1 MREWRKSG
9 VEKFDRRFGRTSS
22 GGGMNPGYV
31 VAGGA
36 AAILLVLLLI
46 FGFAS
51 AERVQA
57 GSGCVVL
64 RNGQRVG
71 LQGPGLHWRIPGIHK
86 FECYQTRVQNLEL
99 GGDEASRANYRDEN
113 VVLKSKDGVTIH
125 TSAMVYF
132 RLPQEGLGDLYD
144 HYGRSQDEVVGRHVQ
159 PDTRNAIRSVIE
171 QRNVD
176 DVYLG
181 GMDATSR
188 DIESQLRDRL
198 EAKGITLESFALTTV
213 DPSEDYKANIQNQVE
228 QQQAAQLEQ
237 ERVRVEEQ
245 RAEQKRVMAQGDA
258 DAKVIQAKG
267 EAEANEILAESLTPE
282 VLQAMYYET
291 LRTINWAIFPSGA
304 QPIMPMPDMAGPTPE
319 S

>member
-1 MREWRKSG
+1 MDK
-9 VEKFDRRFGRTSS
+9 FGRKPVRGKT
-22 GGGMNPGYV
+22 NPGYMI
-31 VAGGA
+31 AGIA
-36 AAILLVLLLI
+36 AAALVVLVLV

-86 FECYQTRVQNLEL
+86 YECYQTRVQNLEL
-99 GGDEASRANYRDEN
+99 GGDEASRANYRDGD

-125 TSAMVYF
+125 VSAMVYF
-132 RLPQEGLGDLYD
+132 RLPQDGLGELYD

-159 PDTRNAIRSVIE
+159 PDTRNEIRSVIE
-171 QRNVD
+171 QLNVD

-188 DIESQLRDRL
+188 DIENQLRDRL

-213 DPSEDYKANIQNQVE
+213 DPSEDYKSNIQNQVE

-237 ERVRVEEQ
+237 ERVKVAEQ
-245 RAEQKRVMAQGDA
+245 QAEQKRVTAQGDA
-258 DAKVIQAKG
+258 DAKVIEARG
-267 EAEANEILAESLTPE
+267 EAEANGILAESLTPE
-282 VLQAMYYET
+282 VLQAMYYDT
-291 LRTINWAIFPSGA
+291 LKTINWAIFPSDT
-304 QPIMPMPDMAGPTPE
+304 QPIMPMPDMTEATPE